1 MDSIEALEKVHDSLS
16 HGASVLDFSHSDI
29 SGECAVQVQEIVRLR
44 KAGALTEYALNGTIS
59 CLNNGN
65 GLSNLGLI
73 SAGLGYWNCS
83 IKAYDKALSNFEKL
97 GDVHGKGKTLSY
109 FGKLYLDKVP
119 QEPDT
124 ALKYLEESIKLIN
137 KEARPDYPDALNWLA
152 YCCHRL
158 GSVRKTQ
165 AKREKDLKRRVE
177 LVSTAALFFSE
188 ASLLYNQV
196 ASMPGFALPSLQMYS
211 HLDKGLSY
219 FVKNITEKEER
230 KAIVLL
236 DNALNEFR
244 KGLKF
249 ADDKEKARL
258 LGIIREHEAKR
269 YIILAAISKNNGK
282 QNAMLNK
289 AIEALTDAA
298 SKIEGAGDECS
309 SEGSVHLS
317 KGLKLFREGINDG
330 SRKNKALSGSV
341 FELIEARKCYEK
353 AEIGADTIEV
363 LKNSFKFVEEG
374 MKSNDEMVSV
384 AHEFNKIIE
393 ELLDVDPQ
401 KMVKMHTFDES
412 INLKKEGIGEHEI
425 NLKVSI
431 PGQSDSWHDKLVHP
445 LAGFFG
451 LIGGLVFMIYGYFK
465 SSAISLII
473 GIIVFLILVAL
484 KLYKK

>member
-1 MDSIEALEKVHDSLS
+1 MDSIEALEKVYDSLS
-16 HGASVLDFSHSDI
+16 CGASVLDFSPSDI

-44 KAGALTEYALNGTIS
+44 KAGAVTEDALNGALS

-83 IKAYDKALSNFEKL
+83 IKAYDKALLIFEKL
-97 GDVHGKGKTLSY
+97 GDVHGKGITLSY
-109 FGKLYLDKVP
+109 SGKLYLDKVP

-158 GSVRKTQ
+158 GCMRKTQ
-165 AKREKDLKRRVE
+165 AKREKDHKRRVE

-196 ASMPGFALPSLQMYS
+196 ASILGIAHPSLQVYS

-219 FVKNITEKEER
+219 SVKNITEKEER
-230 KAIVLL
+230 KTIALL
-236 DNALNEFR
+236 DNALNEFK

-249 ADDKEKARL
+249 ADEKEKASL
-258 LGIIREHEAKR
+258 LIFIREHEAKR
-269 YIILAAISKNNGK
+269 YIRLTAISKNSGK

-298 SKIEGAGDECS
+298 SKFEGAGDECS
-309 SEGSVHLS
+309 IEGSVHLS
-317 KGLKLFREGINDG
+317 KGLKLFREGIND
-330 SRKNKALSGSV
+330 RTKKNKALSDSF

-374 MKSNDEMVSV
+374 MKSNDEMVSI

-393 ELLDVDPQ
+393 DLSDAGLQ

-412 INLKKEGIGEHEI
+412 NLKKEGFGKNDI

-431 PGQSDSWHDKLVHP
+431 PERSDSWHDKLSNP

-451 LIGGLVFMIYGYFK
+451 LTGGLVFMIYGFFQ
-465 SSAISLII
+465 SSAIPLII
-473 GIIVFLILVAL
+473 GIIVFIILAAF